1 MIAQIKIPLP
11 NPEYT
16 VYQVYT
22 FNSEKNT
29 ITTVRQFLLDGE
41 LQFYKYPDVIETDD
55 TREFILNL
63 IKNGDIN
70 DKIVI

>member
-1 MIAQIKIPLP
+1 MIAQIKIPLQ

-16 VYQVYT
+16 VYEVYT

-29 ITTVRQFLLDGE
+29 LTVVRKFLLDGE

-55 TREFILNL
+55 PKGFIINL
-63 IKNGDIN
+63 IHGETA
-70 DKIVI
+70 

>member
-22 FNSEKNT
+22 FNTKKNT
-29 ITTVRQFLLDGE
+29 ITTVRQFLLDDE
-41 LQFYKYPDVIETDD
+41 IQFYKYPDVIETDD
-55 TREFILNL
+55 PRGFIINL
-63 IKNGDIN
+63 IQNGDRN